1 MKSVLQRSDGRF
13 DTLNILMNNITEVD
27 MLLDIMYRTQSD
39 DDFNTFTE
47 NQQLFIQRLKQSC
60 EEATK

>member
-13 DTLNILMNNITEVD
+13 DTLNILLNNITEVD

-39 DDFNTFTE
+39 DDYNTFTE
-47 NQQLFIQRLKQSC
+47 GQQLLIQRIKESC
-60 EEATK
+60 AEATS